1 MWMKKYTINIKN
13 IWYRCCKGGIFVEKT
28 ILQYQKVFNS
38 VMDRL
43 KANKK
48 VLAVMVFGSMVS
60 GDLWEESD
68 IDLFVIVDEELDEI
82 KNIYIVEKNIP
93 VHIKLLSKNKLF
105 YHNHNIQ
112 DGFLHRVFAGS
123 RLVFS
128 NDVDIT
134 SKYDN
139 GRYYS
144 DIDRDRWNLVYLG
157 NFIKVLG
164 VCKKYITNDSIYTA
178 YASTVQCAEE
188 YSKLFVNSSGYMIN
202 NNAINMAINT
212 NDEFKVCVDALF
224 FEKVNVHDTLKN
236 IIHYMEKYID
246 DNIKS
251 LASFLLKHMRNN
263 DCMLSSEEIKKDDIF
278 KHFNINFEDILGK
291 LLQLNVVKRG
301 SRDYKTKD
309 GTVLIKENV
318 YYLL

>member
-1 MWMKKYTINIKN
+1 M
-13 IWYRCCKGGIFVEKT
+13 EKT
-28 ILQYQKVFNS
+28 ILQYQKVFNKF
-38 VMDRL
+38 VDNL
-43 KANKK
+43 KANKN

-68 IDLFVIVDEELDEI
+68 IDLFVIIDEKLDEI

-128 NDVDIT
+128 KDTDIT

-157 NFIKVLG
+157 NFIKLLG
-164 VCKKYITNDSIYTA
+164 VCKKYISNDSVYTA
-178 YASTVQCAEE
+178 YTTTVLCAEE
-188 YSKLFVNSSGYMIN
+188 YAKLFVNSSGYMIN
-202 NNAINMAINT
+202 NNAINMAVNT
-212 NDEFKVCVDALF
+212 NDKFKVYVDALF
-224 FEKVNVHDTLKN
+224 FKKESSQKTLKD
-236 IIHYMEKYID
+236 IIQYMGKNVD
-246 DNIKS
+246 DNMES
-251 LASFLLKHMRNN
+251 LASFLINYMREK
-263 DCMLSSEEIKKDDIF
+263 DCSLSSEDMKKDRTF
-278 KHFNINFEDILGK
+278 KHYTINFEDVLDK
-291 LLQLNVVKRG
+291 LLQLDIIKREI
-301 SRDYKTKD
+301 RDYKTTD
-309 GTVLIKENV
+309 GTVLTKENV
-318 YYLL
+318 YYLLQADVI